1 VDYRAAETKE
11 GSELSMKRIAL
22 SILFVVAWI
31 SFSFAQVKPPVA
43 KIVAKADTLHGDVR
57 IDNYYWLRDVSRTDP
72 AVLSYLDAENGYTEA
87 VMKPAEALRE
97 TLYNE
102 MVRRIKETDE
112 DPPYREGNYFF
123 YSRTEKGKQYP
134 IYCRK
139 KENVNAPEEVYLD
152 QNEMSKGYRF
162 YRVWTMDVSPNGNLL
177 AFSVDT
183 NGSENY
189 VLNIKNL
196 TDGTILSD
204 KVENTQSI
212 RWAADNA
219 TLFYTVEDTAKRPYR
234 VYRHA
239 LGTKSSEDKL
249 VFEEKDAL
257 YTVGIDRTRGDRYIL
272 IASGASNSDEWRYVE
287 ADNPTGEFKIID
299 PRRPEHEYS
308 VDQWGNYFYIRTNKD
323 AKTFRLVRTPISDP
337 GEKNWEEVIPYRKDV
352 TLEGVDFFA
361 NHYIAYERERGLQK
375 MRVTALRSGAVHTI
389 AFPDPV
395 YTAFANVNKV
405 FATNTFR
412 FSYQS
417 LTRPTSIFDYN
428 LDTKERKLIKQQ
440 EVLGGY
446 DPAQYESERIFAKA
460 PDGAD
465 VPISIVYK
473 KGFRKNGTAPLHM
486 TGYGSYGSSS
496 QPTFSSARLSY
507 LDRGVVFAIAHVRG
521 GADMGREWYDNGKLM
536 KKKNTFTDFIAC
548 GEHLIKEKY
557 TGKEK
562 LTISGGSA
570 GGLLMGAV
578 TNMRPDLFKAVIAAV
593 PFVDVIN
600 TMLDPSLMFTAQEY
614 LEWGNPNEKAAYEYM
629 KSYCPYTNVRARNY
643 PNILV
648 RVGLND
654 PRVNY
659 WEGTKWVA
667 KMRSMKTDN
676 NTILLKVNKG
686 QGHMG
691 STGRYERLKEVAY
704 DYAYILSQYGI
715 TK

>member
-1 VDYRAAETKE
+1 
-11 GSELSMKRIAL
+11 MKRIAL